1 MTYNIYYS
9 DPSNPQNPIVVP
21 DGIGAVDNST
31 SLTFP
36 GKNSTNYGSAIGTN
50 FLRLLEN
57 FARNTAPGTVSG
69 EGAPI
74 KGQLWYDTSASRPQ
88 LKLFDGVKWTEAG
101 NIKKGSTQPNAE
113 NSIVGDLWVDTTNQQ
128 LYLFAGTTWILVGP
142 QFSEGSES
150 GIKAETLIDRNTNTN
165 KTVLILY
172 VSGFPVII
180 VSKDEFIPKLAIDGF
195 EVIRQGINLS
205 TADFDLDGTVL
216 NKFWGTSEKANS
228 LVVGT
233 SIVPS
238 TSFLRGD
245 TVSTTNYTL
254 NIRNGGGLV
263 LGSSLET
270 SLSIS
275 PSGAQLY
282 HKTPG
287 QSLIFKT
294 TTTGGIANE
303 VLVVTGNQRVGVNK
317 APTEALDVSG
327 NLLVSGS
334 IKTTATTSSSSSTTG
349 ALVVGGGAGI
359 AGDLHVGGI
368 TKIVGQVTVG
378 DKDVTGAAI
387 LTSNETPASPKHDI
401 GTSGN
406 TFKNVYAQNFYGAVT
421 GTVTGNVTGN
431 VSGSAV
437 SLAKTSAFSLRGD
450 VTSNVIAFNGASA
463 IPIRYVATLSKNAL
477 GVVTA
482 TTTVPHEY
490 ISGYIVSLEYNTVSP
505 GAILTSFITAGSV
518 ITVTGL
524 NTFTYTTS
532 NNVLISTTGVV
543 GTIAG
548 SDPWTGIITGMS
560 STAGLVLGSTIIAT
574 NSVGSL
580 GSGGTYTVSGTITS
594 SSVVFTA
601 ISGTTPVAGTITSI
615 IATGSIATTSI
626 PLGIVASLR
635 VNPGGTF
642 NTVLDDEVISGK
654 TELSESNPSDYFLV
668 YRPTATPA
676 LRKIN
681 LSVLLSTVGA
691 VPTGSI
697 MPFAGD
703 TAPSG
708 YLLCDGSEQSQA
720 QYPELFIV
728 LSTKY
733 GAGTYNA
740 ITNPTGLKGV
750 GTFRIPDLRGRFA
763 LGKDDMDNGNTIN
776 IQISLTGTLGSMA
789 PITTIGA
796 IEATFT
802 VLNSATVNGPWT
814 AAIGRPLSGTPLQNN
829 LDPVTITAVTVGPVN
844 TTIVVSC
851 QSQTIGYPSGATGL
865 PLSAVGSTDGGGGTA
880 GRVSS
885 ATILGVSGGATQK
898 TLTSSNIPDH
908 LHDMKD
914 SVNNQYG
921 AVRSAT
927 GTPVDP
933 EVIAQNI
940 HFTST
945 AGQLLT
951 NSGGIKGY
959 TAQTAVD
966 VMNPYQTINYIIFTG
981 RIIP

>member
-9 DPSNPQNPIVVP
+9 DSSNPQNPIAVP
-21 DGIGAVDNST
+21 DGIGSVDTST

-36 GKNSTNYGSAIGTN
+36 GKNSTSYASAIGTN

-57 FARNTAPGTVSG
+57 FARNTAPGSVFG
-69 EGAPI
+69 EGSPI
-74 KGQLWYDTSASRPQ
+74 TGQLWYDTSASRPQ
-88 LKLFDGVKWTEAG
+88 LKLYDGTKWTEAG
-101 NIKKGSTQPNAE
+101 NIKKGSTHPSAE
-113 NSIVGDLWVDTTNQQ
+113 NSIIGDLWVDTTNQQ

-150 GIKAETLIDRNTNTN
+150 GIKAETLVDRNTNTN

-195 EVIRQGINLS
+195 EVIRQGVNLS
-205 TADFDLDGTVL
+205 TADFDLDGRVL

-238 TSFLRGD
+238 TNFLRSD
-245 TVSTTNYTL
+245 AVSTTNYTL

-275 PSGAQLY
+275 PTGAQLY

-294 TTTGGIANE
+294 TTSGGVANE

-317 APTEALDVSG
+317 TPTEALDVSG

-334 IKTTATTSSSSSTTG
+334 IKTTATTSSTSTTTG

-359 AGDLHVGGI
+359 AGNLHVGGI

-378 DKDVTGAAI
+378 NKDVTGAAI
-387 LTSNETPASPKHDI
+387 LTSNETPLVPKHDI

-406 TFKNVYAQNFYGAVT
+406 KFKNVYAEKFYGDVE
-421 GTVTGNVTGN
+421 GDVTGNVTGN

-450 VTSNVIAFNGASA
+450 ITSNVIAFNGASA
-463 IPIRYVATLSKNAL
+463 VPIRYVSTISKNVL
-477 GVVTA
+477 GVVTV
-482 TTTVPHEY
+482 TTIVPHEY
-490 ISGYIVSLEYNTVSP
+490 ISSYIVSLEYNTVSP
-505 GAILTSFITAGSV
+505 GPILTSFITAGSV

-524 NTFTYTTS
+524 NTFTYTSS
-532 NNVLISTTGVV
+532 NTVLISTTGTV
-543 GTIAG
+543 GSIAG
-548 SDPWTGIITGMS
+548 SGPWTGTITGMS
-560 STAGLVLGSTIIAT
+560 STTGLVIGSTVTAT
-574 NSVGSL
+574 NGSGSL
-580 GSGGTYTVSGTITS
+580 GSSGVYTVSGSITG
-594 SSVVFTA
+594 SSVAFTTTG
-601 ISGTTPVAGTITSI
+601 GTTPVAGAITNI
-615 IATGSIATTSI
+615 IATGSIATTSM
-626 PLGIVASLR
+626 PVGIVGSLT

-654 TELSESNPSDYFLV
+654 TELADSSDSDFFLV
-668 YRPTATPA
+668 YRSTASPA
-676 LRKIN
+676 LRKI
-681 LSVLLSTVGA
+681 SKAVLFSTAGT

-703 TAPSG
+703 TAPAG
-708 YLLCDGSEQSQA
+708 YLLCDGSEQSQG
-720 QYPELFIV
+720 QYPELFTI
-728 LSTKY
+728 LGTKY
-733 GAGTYNA
+733 GSGAYNVLS
-740 ITNPTGLKGV
+740 NPTGLEGYQ
-750 GTFRIPDLRGRFA
+750 TFRIPDLRGRFA

-776 IQISLTGTLGSMA
+776 IQVSATLGSMTA
-789 PITTIGA
+789 ITTLGA
-796 IEATFT
+796 IDATFT
-802 VLNSATVNGPWT
+802 VLNSATINGPWT
-814 AAIGRPLSGTPLQNN
+814 RALGRTLSGTPLQNN
-829 LDPVTITAVTVGPVN
+829 LSPVTVTLVTVGPVN
-844 TTIVVSC
+844 STIVVSC
-851 QSQTIGYPSGATGL
+851 QSQTVGYPTGATGL
-865 PLSAVGSTDGGGGTA
+865 TLSAIGSKDGGGGVA

-885 ATILGVSGGATQK
+885 ATILGVSGGNNQK
-898 TLTSSNIPDH
+898 TLTSSNMPDH
-908 LHDMKD
+908 LHDMQD
-914 SVNNQYG
+914 SLNNQYG
-921 AVRSAT
+921 AVSSAPST
-927 GTPVDP
+927 AP
-933 EVIAQNI
+933 EIIAQSI
-940 HFTST
+940 HFTSP
-945 AGQLLT
+945 AGQLLP
-951 NSGGIKGY
+951 NSGGIQGY
-959 TAQTAVD
+959 TSQTALD

-981 RIIP
+981 RILP

>member
-9 DPSNPQNPIVVP
+9 DSGNPLNPIAVP
-21 DGIGAVDNST
+21 DGIGSVDTST

-36 GKNSTNYGSAIGTN
+36 GKNSTSYASAIGTN

-57 FARNTAPGTVSG
+57 FARNTAPGSVFG
-69 EGAPI
+69 EGSPI
-74 KGQLWYDTSASRPQ
+74 TGQLWYDTSASRPQ
-88 LKLFDGVKWTEAG
+88 LKLYDGTKWTEAG
-101 NIKKGSTQPNAE
+101 NIKKGSTQPSAE
-113 NSIVGDLWVDTTNQQ
+113 NSIIGDLWVDTTNQQ

-150 GIKAETLIDRNTNTN
+150 GIKAETLVDRNTNTN

-195 EVIRQGINLS
+195 EVIRQGVNLS

-238 TSFLRGD
+238 TNFLRSD

-275 PSGAQLY
+275 PTGAQLY

-294 TTTGGIANE
+294 TTSGGVANE

-317 APTEALDVSG
+317 TPTEALDVSG

-334 IKTTATTSSSSSTTG
+334 IKTTATTSSTSTTTG
-349 ALVVGGGAGI
+349 SLVIGGGAGI
-359 AGDLHVGGI
+359 VGALYVGA
-368 TKIVGQVTVG
+368 TANVVGQVTVG
-378 DKDVTGAAI
+378 NPAATGAAI
-387 LTSNETPASPKHDI
+387 VTSNTAPLVPKHDI

-406 TFKNVYAQNFYGAVT
+406 NFRNVYAQTFNGDV
-421 GTVTGNVTGN
+421 VGNVTGS
-431 VSGSAV
+431 VTGDVGGSAGY
-437 SLAKTSAFSLRGD
+437 LAKTSAFSLRGD
-450 VTSNVIAFNGASA
+450 ITSNVIAFNGASA
-463 IPIRYVATLSKNAL
+463 VPIRYVSTVSKNVL
-477 GVVTA
+477 GVVTV

-490 ISGYIVSLEYNTVSP
+490 ISGYIVSLEYDTVSP

-524 NTFTYTTS
+524 NTFTYTSS
-532 NNVLISTTGVV
+532 NTVLISTTGTV
-543 GTIAG
+543 GSIAG
-548 SDPWTGIITGMS
+548 SGPWTGTITGMS
-560 STAGLVLGSTIIAT
+560 STTGLVIGSTITAT
-574 NSVGSL
+574 NGSGSL
-580 GSGGTYTVSGTITS
+580 GSSGTYTVSGSITS
-594 SSVVFTA
+594 SSVAFTA
-601 ISGTTPVAGTITSI
+601 TTGTTPVAGAITNI
-615 IATGSIATTSI
+615 IATGSITTTSI
-626 PLGIVASLR
+626 PLGIVASLT

-642 NTVLDDEVISGK
+642 NTALNDEVISGK
-654 TELSESNPSDYFLV
+654 TELSNTSDSDFFLV
-668 YRPTATPA
+668 YRSTASPA
-676 LRKIN
+676 LRKI
-681 LSVLLSTVGA
+681 SKAVLFSTAGT

-703 TAPSG
+703 TAPAG

-720 QYPELFIV
+720 QYPELFTI
-728 LSTKY
+728 LGTKY
-733 GAGTYNA
+733 GSGTYNA
-740 ITNPTGLKGV
+740 LSNPTGLEGYQ
-750 GTFRIPDLRGRFA
+750 TFRIPDLRGRFA

-776 IQISLTGTLGSMA
+776 IQVSATLGSMTA
-789 PITTIGA
+789 ITTLGA
-796 IEATFT
+796 IDATFT
-802 VLNSATVNGPWT
+802 VLNSATINGPWT
-814 AAIGRPLSGTPLQNN
+814 RAVGRTLSGTPLQNN
-829 LDPVTITAVTVGPVN
+829 LSPVTVTAVTVGTTN

-851 QSQTIGYPSGATGL
+851 QNQTVGYPTGATGL
-865 PLSAVGSTDGGGGTA
+865 TLTAIGSKDGGGGVA
-880 GRVSS
+880 SRVSS
-885 ATILGVSGGATQK
+885 ATILGVSGGNNQK

-914 SVNNQYG
+914 SLNNQYG
-921 AVRSAT
+921 AVRSAS
-927 GTPVDP
+927 GAVPEP

-945 AGQLLT
+945 TGQLLT

-959 TAQTAVD
+959 TTQTAVD

-981 RIIP
+981 RILP

>member
-1 MTYNIYYS
+1 MAYNIYYS
-9 DPSNPQNPIVVP
+9 DSGNPQNPITVP
-21 DGIGAVDNST
+21 DGIGSADVST

-36 GKNSTNYGSAIGTN
+36 GKNSTSYASAIGTN

-69 EGAPI
+69 EGAPV
-74 KGQLWYDTSASRPQ
+74 KGQLWYDTTTSRPQ
-88 LKLFDGVKWTEAG
+88 LKLWDGAKWTEAG
-101 NIKKGSTQPNAE
+101 NIKKGSTQPSAE

-128 LYLFAGTTWILVGP
+128 LYLFAGTTWVLVGP

-150 GIKAETLIDRNTNTN
+150 GIKAETLVDRNTNTN

-195 EVIRQGINLS
+195 EVIRQGVNLS

-238 TSFLRGD
+238 TNFLRSD
-245 TVSTTNYTL
+245 TVSTTNFTL

-270 SLSIS
+270 SLSIA
-275 PSGAQLY
+275 PTGAQLF

-294 TTTGGIANE
+294 TTSVGIANE

-317 APTEALDVSG
+317 TPTEALDVSG

-334 IKTTATTSSSSSTTG
+334 IATTSTTSSTSTTTG
-349 ALVVGGGAGI
+349 SLVAGGGAGI
-359 AGDLHVGGI
+359 AGALYVGGI
-368 TKIVGQVTVG
+368 ANVVGQVTVG
-378 DKDVTGAAI
+378 NPVATGAAI
-387 LTSNETPASPKHDI
+387 VTSNTTPLVPKHDI

-406 TFKNVYAQNFYGAVT
+406 NFRNVYAQNFYGTTFVGDVT
-421 GTVTGNVTGN
+421 GDVTGD

-450 VTSNVIAFNGASA
+450 ITSNVIAFNGASA
-463 IPIRYVATLSKNAL
+463 VPIRFVSTISKNVL
-477 GVVTA
+477 SVVTV

-490 ISGYIVSLEYNTVSP
+490 ISGYIVSLEYNTISP
-505 GAILTSFITAGSV
+505 GAILSSFITAGSV

-524 NTFTYTTS
+524 NTFTYTSSST
-532 NNVLISTTGVV
+532 VLISTTGTV
-543 GTIAG
+543 GSISG
-548 SDPWTGIITGMS
+548 SGPWTGIITGMS
-560 STAGLVLGSTIIAT
+560 STTGLAVGSTITVT
-574 NSVGSL
+574 NGSGSL
-580 GSGGTYTVSGTITS
+580 GSGGTYTVSGSITS
-594 SSVVFTA
+594 SSVAFTA
-601 ISGTTPVAGTITSI
+601 TSGTTPVAGAITNV
-615 IATGSIATTSI
+615 IATGSIATTSM
-626 PLGIVASLR
+626 PVGVVASLT

-642 NTVLDDEVISGK
+642 NTALTDEVISGK
-654 TELSESNPSDYFLV
+654 TELSDSVDSDFFLV
-668 YRPTATPA
+668 YRSTASPA
-676 LRKIN
+676 LRKV
-681 LSVLLSTVGA
+681 SKAVLFSTAGT
-691 VPTGSI
+691 VPAGSI

-703 TAPSG
+703 TAPAG
-708 YLLCDGSEQSQA
+708 YLLCDGSEQSQS
-720 QYPELFIV
+720 QYPELFTV
-728 LSTKY
+728 LGTKY
-733 GAGTYNA
+733 GSGTYNA
-740 ITNPTGLKGV
+740 ITNPTGLEGF

-776 IQISLTGTLGSMA
+776 IQVSATLGSMA
-789 PITTIGA
+789 PITTLGA
-796 IEATFT
+796 ISATFT
-802 VLNSATVNGPWT
+802 VLNSATINGPWT
-814 AAIGRPLSGTPLQNN
+814 RALGKTLNGTPLQNN
-829 LDPVTITAVTVGPVN
+829 LAPVTITTVTVGTTN

-851 QSQTIGYPSGATGL
+851 QSQTVGYPTGATGL
-865 PLSAVGSTDGGGGTA
+865 TLSAIGSKDGGGGVA
-880 GRVSS
+880 GRVPS
-885 ATILGVSGGATQK
+885 ATILGVAGGNTQK

-914 SVNNQYG
+914 SLNNQFG
-921 AVRSAT
+921 AISVS
-927 GTPVDP
+927 P
-933 EVIAQNI
+933 
-940 HFTST
+940 TST
-945 AGQLLT
+945 STEVVPKTIHLTSSTAQLLT
-951 NSGGIKGY
+951 NSGGIQGY
-959 TAQTAVD
+959 TAQTALD

-981 RIIP
+981 RIL

>member
-1 MTYNIYYS
+1 MAYNIYYS
-9 DPSNPQNPIVVP
+9 DPGNPLNPIVVP
-21 DGIGAVDNST
+21 DGIGSADVST

-36 GKNSTNYGSAIGTN
+36 GKNSTSYASAIGTN

-57 FARNTAPGTVSG
+57 FSSNAAPTT
-69 EGAPI
+69 PI
-74 KGQLWYDTSASRPQ
+74 KGQLWYDTTPSRPQ
-88 LKLFDGVKWTEAG
+88 LKLYDGAKWTEAG
-101 NIKKGSTQPNAE
+101 NIKKGSTQPSAE

-150 GIKAETLIDRNTNTN
+150 GIKAETLVDRNTNTN

-195 EVIRQGINLS
+195 EVIRQGVNLS

-238 TSFLRGD
+238 TNFLRSD
-245 TVSTTNYTL
+245 NVSTTNFTL

-270 SLSIS
+270 SLSVS
-275 PSGAQLY
+275 PTGALLY

-294 TTTGGIANE
+294 TTSVGVANE

-317 APTEALDVSG
+317 TPTEALDVLG

-334 IKTTATTSSSSSTTG
+334 IKTTATTSSTSPTTG
-349 ALVVGGGAGI
+349 SLVAGGGAGI
-359 AGDLHVGGI
+359 AGALYVGGVANV
-368 TKIVGQVTVG
+368 VGQVTVG
-378 DKDVTGAAI
+378 NPLSASAAI
-387 LTSNETPASPKHDI
+387 VTSNTTPLVPKHDI

-406 TFKNVYAQNFYGAVT
+406 KFKNVYAEKFYGDVA
-421 GTVTGNVTGN
+421 GDVTGNVTGN

-450 VTSNVIAFNGASA
+450 ITSNVVAFNGASA
-463 IPIRYVATLSKNAL
+463 VPIRYVSTVSKNVL
-477 GVVTA
+477 GVVIV
-482 TTTVPHEY
+482 TTTVPHQY

-524 NTFTYTTS
+524 NTFTYTSS
-532 NNVLISTTGVV
+532 NTVLISTTGTV
-543 GTIAG
+543 GSVSG
-548 SDPWTGIITGMS
+548 SGPWTGTITGMS
-560 STAGLVLGSTIIAT
+560 STTGLVIGSTITAT
-574 NSVGSL
+574 NGSGSL
-580 GSGGTYTVSGTITS
+580 GSSGVYTVSGSITS
-594 SSVVFTA
+594 SSVAFTA
-601 ISGTTPVAGTITSI
+601 VGGITPTAGIITNV
-615 IATGSIATTSI
+615 IATGSIATTSM
-626 PLGIVASLR
+626 PVGIVGSLT

-642 NTVLDDEVISGK
+642 NTALDDEVISGK
-654 TELSESNPSDYFLV
+654 TELADSSDSDYFLV
-668 YRPTATPA
+668 YRSTASPA
-676 LRKIN
+676 LRKI
-681 LSVLLSTVGA
+681 SKAVLFSTAGT

-720 QYPELFIV
+720 QYPELFTI
-728 LSTKY
+728 LGTKY
-733 GAGTYNA
+733 GSGTYNA
-740 ITNPTGLKGV
+740 ISNPTGLEGYQ
-750 GTFRIPDLRGRFA
+750 TFRIPDLRGRFA
-763 LGKDDMDNGNTIN
+763 LGKDDMDNSNTIN
-776 IQISLTGTLGSMA
+776 IQVSATLGSMA
-789 PITTIGA
+789 AITTLGA
-796 IEATFT
+796 ISATFT
-802 VLNSATVNGPWT
+802 VLNSATINGPWT
-814 AAIGRPLSGTPLQNN
+814 RAIGRTLSGTPLQNN
-829 LDPVTITAVTVGPVN
+829 LSPVTVTAVTVGPVN

-851 QSQTIGYPSGATGL
+851 QSQTIAYPSGATAL
-865 PLSAVGSTDGGGGTA
+865 PLEAIGSKDGGGGVA
-880 GRVSS
+880 GRVPS
-885 ATILGVSGGATQK
+885 ATTLGVSGGNIQK
-898 TLTSSNIPDH
+898 TLTSSNLPDH

-914 SVNNQYG
+914 SSNNQYG
-921 AVRSAT
+921 AISVAT
-927 GTPVDP
+927 TSLIPT
-933 EVIAQNI
+933 EVVAKTV
-940 HFTST
+940 HLTST
-945 AGQLLT
+945 TAQLLT
-951 NSGGIKGY
+951 NSGGIQGY
-959 TAQTAVD
+959 TSQTALD

-981 RIIP
+981 RIL

>member
-9 DPSNPQNPIVVP
+9 DSGNPQNPIAVP
-21 DGIGAVDNST
+21 DGIGSVDTST

-36 GKNSTNYGSAIGTN
+36 GKNSTSYASAIGTN

-57 FARNTAPGTVSG
+57 FARNTAPGSVFG
-69 EGAPI
+69 EGSPI
-74 KGQLWYDTSASRPQ
+74 TGQLWYDTSASRPQ
-88 LKLFDGVKWTEAG
+88 LKLYDGTKWTEAG
-101 NIKKGSTQPNAE
+101 NIKKGSTQPSAE
-113 NSIVGDLWVDTTNQQ
+113 NSIIGDLWVDTTNQQ

-150 GIKAETLIDRNTNTN
+150 GIKAETLVDRNTNTN

-195 EVIRQGINLS
+195 EVIRQGVNLS
-205 TADFDLDGTVL
+205 TADFDLDGRVL

-238 TSFLRGD
+238 TNFLRSD
-245 TVSTTNYTL
+245 AVSTTNYTL

-275 PSGAQLY
+275 PTGAQLY

-294 TTTGGIANE
+294 TTSGGVANE

-317 APTEALDVSG
+317 TPTEALDVSG

-334 IKTTATTSSSSSTTG
+334 IKTTATTSSTSTTTG
-349 ALVVGGGAGI
+349 SLVVGGGAGV
-359 AGDLHVGGI
+359 AGALYVGG
-368 TKIVGQVTVG
+368 TTTIVGQVTVG
-378 DKDVTGAAI
+378 NKDTTGAAI
-387 LTSNETPASPKHDI
+387 VTSNETPLDPKHDI

-406 TFKNVYAQNFYGAVT
+406 KFKNVYAEKFYGDVE
-421 GTVTGNVTGN
+421 GDVTGNVTGN

-450 VTSNVIAFNGASA
+450 ITSNVIAFNGASA
-463 IPIRYVATLSKNAL
+463 VPIRYVSTVSKNVL
-477 GVVTA
+477 GVVIV
-482 TTTVPHEY
+482 TTTVPHQY
-490 ISGYIVSLEYNTVSP
+490 ISSYIVSLEYNTVSP

-524 NTFTYTTS
+524 NTFTYTSS
-532 NNVLISTTGVV
+532 NTVLISTTGTV
-543 GTIAG
+543 GSIAG
-548 SDPWTGIITGMS
+548 SGPWTGTITGMS
-560 STAGLVLGSTIIAT
+560 STTGLVIGSTVTAT
-574 NSVGSL
+574 NGSGSL
-580 GSGGTYTVSGTITS
+580 GSSGVYTVSGSITG
-594 SSVVFTA
+594 SSVAFTTTG
-601 ISGTTPVAGTITSI
+601 GTTPVAGAITNI
-615 IATGSIATTSI
+615 IATGSIATTSM
-626 PLGIVASLR
+626 PVGIVGSLT

-654 TELSESNPSDYFLV
+654 TELADSSDSDFFLV
-668 YRPTATPA
+668 YRSTASPA
-676 LRKIN
+676 LRKI
-681 LSVLLSTVGA
+681 SKAVLFSTAGT

-703 TAPSG
+703 TAPAG
-708 YLLCDGSEQSQA
+708 YLLCDGSEQSQG
-720 QYPELFIV
+720 QYPELFTI
-728 LSTKY
+728 LGTKY
-733 GAGTYNA
+733 GSGIYNA
-740 ITNPTGLKGV
+740 ISNPTGLEGYQ
-750 GTFRIPDLRGRFA
+750 TFRIPDLRGRFA

-776 IQISLTGTLGSMA
+776 IQVSATLGSMA
-789 PITTIGA
+789 AITTLGA
-796 IEATFT
+796 ISATFT
-802 VLNSATVNGPWT
+802 VLNSATINGPWT
-814 AAIGRPLSGTPLQNN
+814 RAIGRTLSGTPLQNN
-829 LDPVTITAVTVGPVN
+829 LSPVTVTAVTVGPVN

-851 QSQTIGYPSGATGL
+851 QSQTIAYPSGATAL
-865 PLSAVGSTDGGGGTA
+865 PLEAIGSKDGGGGVA

-885 ATILGVSGGATQK
+885 ATILGVSGGNNQK

-908 LHDMKD
+908 LHDMQD
-914 SVNNQYG
+914 SLNNQYG
-921 AVRSAT
+921 AVSSAPST
-927 GTPVDP
+927 AP
-933 EVIAQNI
+933 EIIAQSI
-940 HFTST
+940 HFTSP
-945 AGQLLT
+945 AGQLLP
-951 NSGGIKGY
+951 NSGGIQGY
-959 TAQTAVD
+959 TSQTALD

-981 RIIP
+981 RILP

>member
-1 MTYNIYYS
+1 MAYNIYYS
-9 DPSNPQNPIVVP
+9 DPGNPLNPIVVP
-21 DGIGAVDNST
+21 DGIGSADVST

-36 GKNSTNYGSAIGTN
+36 GKNSTSYASAIGTN

-57 FARNTAPGTVSG
+57 FSSNAAPTT
-69 EGAPI
+69 PI
-74 KGQLWYDTSASRPQ
+74 KGQLWYDTTPSRPQ
-88 LKLFDGVKWTEAG
+88 LKLYDGAKWTEAG
-101 NIKKGSTQPNAE
+101 NIKKGSTQPSAE

-150 GIKAETLIDRNTNTN
+150 GIKAETLVDRNTNTN

-195 EVIRQGINLS
+195 EVIRQGVNLS

-238 TSFLRGD
+238 TNFLRSD
-245 TVSTTNYTL
+245 NVSTTNFTL

-270 SLSIS
+270 SLSVS
-275 PSGAQLY
+275 PTGALLY

-294 TTTGGIANE
+294 TTSVGVANE

-317 APTEALDVSG
+317 TPTEALDVLG

-334 IKTTATTSSSSSTTG
+334 IKTTATTSSTSPTTG
-349 ALVVGGGAGI
+349 SLVAGGGAGI
-359 AGDLHVGGI
+359 AGALYVGGVANV
-368 TKIVGQVTVG
+368 VGQVTVG
-378 DKDVTGAAI
+378 NPLSASAAI
-387 LTSNETPASPKHDI
+387 VTSNTTPLVPKHDI

-406 TFKNVYAQNFYGAVT
+406 KFKNVYAEKFYGDVA
-421 GTVTGNVTGN
+421 GDVTGNVTGN

-450 VTSNVIAFNGASA
+450 ITSNVVAFNGASA
-463 IPIRYVATLSKNAL
+463 VPIRYVSTVSKNVL
-477 GVVTA
+477 GVVIV
-482 TTTVPHEY
+482 TTTVPHQY

-524 NTFTYTTS
+524 NTFTYTSS
-532 NNVLISTTGVV
+532 NTVLISTTGTV
-543 GTIAG
+543 GSVSG
-548 SDPWTGIITGMS
+548 SGPWTGTITGMS
-560 STAGLVLGSTIIAT
+560 STTGLVIGSTITAT
-574 NSVGSL
+574 NGSGSL
-580 GSGGTYTVSGTITS
+580 GSSGVYTVSGSITS
-594 SSVVFTA
+594 SSVAFTA
-601 ISGTTPVAGTITSI
+601 VGGITPTAGIITNV
-615 IATGSIATTSI
+615 IATGSIATTSM
-626 PLGIVASLR
+626 PVGIVGSLT

-642 NTVLDDEVISGK
+642 NTALDDEVISGK
-654 TELSESNPSDYFLV
+654 TELADSSDSDYFLV
-668 YRPTATPA
+668 YRSTASPA
-676 LRKIN
+676 LRKI
-681 LSVLLSTVGA
+681 SKAVLFSTAGT

-720 QYPELFIV
+720 QYPELFTI
-728 LSTKY
+728 LGTKY
-733 GAGTYNA
+733 GSGTYNA
-740 ITNPTGLKGV
+740 ISNPTGLEGYQ
-750 GTFRIPDLRGRFA
+750 TFRIPDLRGRFA

-776 IQISLTGTLGSMA
+776 IQVSATLGSMA
-789 PITTIGA
+789 AITTLGA
-796 IEATFT
+796 ISATFT
-802 VLNSATVNGPWT
+802 VLNSATINGPWT
-814 AAIGRPLSGTPLQNN
+814 RAIGRTLSGTPLQNN
-829 LDPVTITAVTVGPVN
+829 LSPVTVTAVTVGPVN

-851 QSQTIGYPSGATGL
+851 QSQTIAYPSGATAL
-865 PLSAVGSTDGGGGTA
+865 PLEAIGSKDGGGGVA
-880 GRVSS
+880 GRVPS
-885 ATILGVSGGATQK
+885 ATTLGVSGGNIQK
-898 TLTSSNIPDH
+898 TLTSSNLPDH

-914 SVNNQYG
+914 SSNNQYG
-921 AVRSAT
+921 AISVAT
-927 GTPVDP
+927 TSLIPT
-933 EVIAQNI
+933 EVVAKTV
-940 HFTST
+940 HLTST
-945 AGQLLT
+945 TAQLLT
-951 NSGGIKGY
+951 NSGGIQGY
-959 TAQTAVD
+959 TSQTALD

-981 RIIP
+981 RIL

>member
-1 MTYNIYYS
+1 MAYNIYYS
-9 DPSNPQNPIVVP
+9 DPGNPQNPIVVP
-21 DGIGAVDNST
+21 DGIGSADVST

-36 GKNSTNYGSAIGTN
+36 GKNSTSYASAIGTN

-57 FARNTAPGTVSG
+57 FSSNAAPTT
-69 EGAPI
+69 PI
-74 KGQLWYDTSASRPQ
+74 KGQLWYDTTPSRPQ
-88 LKLFDGVKWTEAG
+88 LKLYDGAKWTEAG
-101 NIKKGSTQPNAE
+101 NIKKGSTQPSAE

-150 GIKAETLIDRNTNTN
+150 GIKAETLVDRNTNTN

-195 EVIRQGINLS
+195 EVIRQGVNLS

-238 TSFLRGD
+238 TNFLRSD
-245 TVSTTNYTL
+245 NVSTTNFTL

-270 SLSIS
+270 SLSVS
-275 PSGAQLY
+275 PTGALLY

-294 TTTGGIANE
+294 TTSVGVANE

-317 APTEALDVSG
+317 TPTEALDVLG

-334 IKTTATTSSSSSTTG
+334 IKTTATTSSTSPTTG
-349 ALVVGGGAGI
+349 SLVAGGGAGI
-359 AGDLHVGGI
+359 AGALYVGGVANV
-368 TKIVGQVTVG
+368 VGQVTVG
-378 DKDVTGAAI
+378 NPLSASAAI
-387 LTSNETPASPKHDI
+387 VTSNTTPLVPKHDI

-406 TFKNVYAQNFYGAVT
+406 KFKNVYAEKFYGDVA
-421 GTVTGNVTGN
+421 GDVTGNVTGN

-450 VTSNVIAFNGASA
+450 ITSNVVAFNGASA
-463 IPIRYVATLSKNAL
+463 VPIRYVSTVSKNVL
-477 GVVTA
+477 GVVIV
-482 TTTVPHEY
+482 TTTVPHQY

-524 NTFTYTTS
+524 NTFTYTSS
-532 NNVLISTTGVV
+532 NTVLISTTGTV
-543 GTIAG
+543 GSVSG
-548 SDPWTGIITGMS
+548 SGPWTGTITGMS
-560 STAGLVLGSTIIAT
+560 STTGLVIGSTITAT
-574 NSVGSL
+574 NGSGSL
-580 GSGGTYTVSGTITS
+580 GSSGVYTVSGSITS
-594 SSVVFTA
+594 SSVAFTA
-601 ISGTTPVAGTITSI
+601 VGGITPTAGIITNV
-615 IATGSIATTSI
+615 IATGSIATTSM
-626 PLGIVASLR
+626 PVGIVGSLT

-642 NTVLDDEVISGK
+642 NTALDDEVISGK
-654 TELSESNPSDYFLV
+654 TELADSSDSDYFLV
-668 YRPTATPA
+668 YRSTASPA
-676 LRKIN
+676 LRKI
-681 LSVLLSTVGA
+681 SKAVLFSTAGT

-720 QYPELFIV
+720 QYPELFTI
-728 LSTKY
+728 LGTKY
-733 GAGTYNA
+733 GSGTYNA
-740 ITNPTGLKGV
+740 ISNPTGLEGYQ
-750 GTFRIPDLRGRFA
+750 TFRIPDLRGRFA

-776 IQISLTGTLGSMA
+776 IQVSATLGSMA
-789 PITTIGA
+789 AITTLGA
-796 IEATFT
+796 ISATFT
-802 VLNSATVNGPWT
+802 VLNSATINGPWT
-814 AAIGRPLSGTPLQNN
+814 RAIGRTLSGTPLQNN
-829 LDPVTITAVTVGPVN
+829 LSPVTVTAVTVGPVN

-851 QSQTIGYPSGATGL
+851 QSQTIAYPSGATAL
-865 PLSAVGSTDGGGGTA
+865 PLEAIGSKDGGGGVA
-880 GRVSS
+880 GRVPS
-885 ATILGVSGGATQK
+885 ATTLGVSGGNIQK
-898 TLTSSNIPDH
+898 TLTSSNLPDH

-914 SVNNQYG
+914 SSNNQYG
-921 AVRSAT
+921 AISVAT
-927 GTPVDP
+927 TSLIPT
-933 EVIAQNI
+933 EVVAKTV
-940 HFTST
+940 HLTST
-945 AGQLLT
+945 TAQLLT
-951 NSGGIKGY
+951 NSGGIQGY
-959 TAQTAVD
+959 TSQTALD

-981 RIIP
+981 RIL

>member
-9 DPSNPQNPIVVP
+9 DSGNPQNPIVVP
-21 DGIGAVDNST
+21 DGIGSSDTST

-36 GKNSTNYGSAIGTN
+36 GKNSTSYASAIGTN

-57 FARNTAPGTVSG
+57 FASNAAPST
-69 EGAPI
+69 PI
-74 KGQLWYDTSASRPQ
+74 TGQLWYDTTTSRPQ
-88 LKLFDGVKWTEAG
+88 LKLYDGAKWTEAG
-101 NIKKGSTQPNAE
+101 NIKKGSTQPSAE

-128 LYLFAGTTWILVGP
+128 LYLFAGTTWVLVGP

-150 GIKAETLIDRNTNTN
+150 GIKAETLVDRNTNTN

-172 VSGFPVII
+172 VNGFPVII

-195 EVIRQGINLS
+195 EIIRQGVNLS

-238 TSFLRGD
+238 TNFLRGD

-275 PSGAQLY
+275 PTGAQLY

-294 TTTGGIANE
+294 TTSGGVANE

-317 APTEALDVSG
+317 TPTEALDVSG

-334 IKTTATTSSSSSTTG
+334 IKTTATTSSTSTTTG
-349 ALVVGGGAGI
+349 SLVASGGAGI
-359 AGDLHVGGI
+359 AGALYVGG
-368 TKIVGQVTVG
+368 TANVVGQVTVG
-378 DKDVTGAAI
+378 NPAATGAAI
-387 LTSNETPASPKHDI
+387 VTSNTTPLVPKHDI

-406 TFKNVYAQNFYGAVT
+406 KFKNVYAVEFT
-421 GTVTGNVTGN
+421 GNVVGNVTGNVTGN

-450 VTSNVIAFNGASA
+450 ITSNVIAFNGASA
-463 IPIRYVATLSKNAL
+463 VPIRYVSTVSKNVL
-477 GVVTA
+477 GVVTV
-482 TTTVPHEY
+482 TTTVSHQY
-490 ISGYIVSLEYNTVSP
+490 ISGYIVSLEYDTVSP

-524 NTFTYTTS
+524 NTFTYTSS
-532 NNVLISTTGVV
+532 NTVLISTTGTV
-543 GTIAG
+543 GSISG
-548 SDPWTGIITGMS
+548 SGPWAGIITGMS
-560 STAGLVLGSTIIAT
+560 STTGLVIGSTITAT
-574 NSVGSL
+574 NGSGSL
-580 GSGGTYTVSGTITS
+580 GSSGVYTVSGSITS
-594 SSVVFTA
+594 SSVAFTA
-601 ISGTTPVAGTITSI
+601 VGGITPTAGTITNV
-615 IATGSIATTSI
+615 IATGSIATTSM
-626 PLGIVASLR
+626 PVGIVGSLT

-642 NTVLDDEVISGK
+642 NTALNDEVISGK
-654 TELSESNPSDYFLV
+654 TELADSSDSDYFLV
-668 YRPTATPA
+668 YRSTASPA
-676 LRKIN
+676 LRKI
-681 LSVLLSTVGA
+681 SKAVLFSTAGT

-720 QYPELFIV
+720 QYPELFTI
-728 LSTKY
+728 LGTKY
-733 GAGTYNA
+733 GSGAYNVLS
-740 ITNPTGLKGV
+740 NPTGLEGYQ
-750 GTFRIPDLRGRFA
+750 TFRIPDLRGRFA

-776 IQISLTGTLGSMA
+776 IQVSATLGSMA
-789 PITTIGA
+789 AITTLGA
-796 IEATFT
+796 ISATFT
-802 VLNSATVNGPWT
+802 VLNSATINGPWT
-814 AAIGRPLSGTPLQNN
+814 RAIGRTLSGTPLQNN
-829 LDPVTITAVTVGPVN
+829 LSPVTVTAVTVGPVN

-851 QSQTIGYPSGATGL
+851 QSQTVAYPTGATGL
-865 PLSAVGSTDGGGGTA
+865 TLTAIGSKDGGGGVA
-880 GRVSS
+880 GRVPS
-885 ATILGVSGGATQK
+885 ATTLGVSAGNTQK
-898 TLTSSNIPDH
+898 TLTSSNVPDH

-914 SVNNQYG
+914 SLNNQYG
-921 AVRSAT
+921 AVRNVT
-927 GTPVDP
+927 GAAP
-933 EVIAQNI
+933 EPAVTVQNI

-945 AGQLLT
+945 AGHLLT
-951 NSGGIKGY
+951 NSGGIQGY
-959 TAQTAVD
+959 TSQTALD

-981 RIIP
+981 RIL